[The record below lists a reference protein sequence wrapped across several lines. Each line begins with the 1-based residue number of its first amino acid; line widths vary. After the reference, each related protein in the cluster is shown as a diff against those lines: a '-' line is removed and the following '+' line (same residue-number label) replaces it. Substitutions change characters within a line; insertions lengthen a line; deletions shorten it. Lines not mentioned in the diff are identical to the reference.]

1 LNNPVLLNWRS
12 MPCLIAKYVKKTK
25 YLKTALVLL
34 VDRRYYSLVIG
45 GFF

>member
-1 LNNPVLLNWRS
+1 MFDSKV
-12 MPCLIAKYVKKTK
+12 CEKTK

-45 GFF
+45 FFFEVLRIL